1 MSMKMASDTMFGGV
15 LYMFLVAVVL
25 VSSAK
30 GVAVVLVCSANS
42 KSSMLLLVKDHA
54 LTPRKRV
61 NFIQWHLNVSHA
73 ATFSV
78 TSQIDCAFSIV

>member
-1 MSMKMASDTMFGGV
+1 MSMKIASDTMFGGV

-61 NFIQWHLNVSHA
+61 NLYSGILMLAMQLPLVQPHR
-73 ATFSV
+73 
-78 TSQIDCAFSIV
+78 

>member
-1 MSMKMASDTMFGGV
+1 MSHDSQDGVVHAVFGGV
-15 LYMFLVAVVL
+15 LHFFLVAVVL
-25 VSSAK
+25 VS
-30 GVAVVLVCSANS
+30 SANS

-73 ATFSV
+73 ATFSA